1 MKEQCFPTETFSL
14 SFNSFLVQLKEF
26 RSYESG
32 LISLLKSY
40 YLHYGRVRRILT
52 KNKFYNIHT
61 SVKISEAIIA
71 GIGSFGNIYV
81 SATDG
86 ATPMP
91 TTMRVANV
99 MDENPHKRVVR
110 CRHLRVRAQL
120 PGLGLGL
127 GLGLESPLSLRCVYD
142 RCHSS

>member
-1 MKEQCFPTETFSL
+1 MSICEQVHFAHYTNRGALQAVYETFL
-14 SFNSFLVQLKEF
+14 WVTLFLKL
-26 RSYESG
+26 
-32 LISLLKSY
+32 
-40 YLHYGRVRRILT
+40 
-52 KNKFYNIHT
+52 
-61 SVKISEAIIA
+61 A
-71 GIGSFGNIYV
+71 
-81 SATDG
+81 DG

-127 GLGLESPLSLRCVYD
+127 GLESSPLSL
-142 RCHSS
+142 